1 MYLENKIINL
11 LCVDFFVSLSQDIC
25 LLKKFLLDHTNLF
38 SPNGYK
44 KNEDEYISIS
54 KINMFEEASLEFRL
68 RKVDETKNWLL
79 DEIIH
84 ND

>member
-1 MYLENKIINL
+1 MCGFFCISFIEYMFAEN
-11 LCVDFFVSLSQDIC
+11 
-25 LLKKFLLDHTNLF
+25 FLLDHTNLF

-44 KNEDEYISIS
+44 KNEDEYVSIS